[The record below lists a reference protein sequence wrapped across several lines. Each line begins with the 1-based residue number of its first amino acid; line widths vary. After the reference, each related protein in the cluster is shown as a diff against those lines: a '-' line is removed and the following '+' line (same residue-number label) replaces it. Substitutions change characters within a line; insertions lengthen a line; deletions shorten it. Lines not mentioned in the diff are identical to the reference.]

1 MHGNQWVLKIAVL
14 KYYSVSKRGTTAKS
28 NPKQATDPISLH
40 TKFGDNSSNTFPL
53 NERKPCVTP
62 DIGRRTPDIGH
73 RTSDGEKS
81 KNNISTPQG
90 GGHNDSTIL
99 SGCLDFEGRSAA
111 VLTYMVYSPKG
122 FTTNENNP
130 WA

>member
-73 RTSDGEKS
+73 RTAKKAKIIYPPPRGVDINIYGKLDRVTSNIYLMNKS
-81 KNNISTPQG
+81 
-90 GGHNDSTIL
+90 L
-99 SGCLDFEGRSAA
+99 SGKTCLKFSAFYRLQ
-111 VLTYMVYSPKG
+111 VVH
-122 FTTNENNP
+122 
-130 WA
+130 

>member
-62 DIGRRTPDIGH
+62 DIGRRTSDIGQ

-90 GGHNDSTIL
+90 GGHNYFSYSEKSL
-99 SGCLDFEGRSAA
+99 YN
-111 VLTYMVYSPKG
+111 YMQQITQSN
-122 FTTNENNP
+122 TANHN
-130 WA
+130 

>member
-1 MHGNQWVLKIAVL
+1 MFEIASLSQTCSAPVFENWDC
-14 KYYSVSKRGTTAKS
+14 KK
-28 NPKQATDPISLH
+28 PKTR
-40 TKFGDNSSNTFPL
+40 NL
-53 NERKPCVTP
+53 NE
-62 DIGRRTPDIGH
+62 
-73 RTSDGEKS
+73 
-81 KNNISTPQG
+81 
-90 GGHNDSTIL
+90 NDSTIL